1 MTIGSLLG
9 AGVSGV
15 QKGIQEMN
23 VTADKIVKV
32 TALGADKEASF
43 GGLAAEVINLNL
55 YELQVEASVKVI
67 KAADQNLG
75 TLLDVTG

>member
-1 MTIGSLLG
+1 MTIGPLLG
-9 AGVSGV
+9 TGISGV

-32 TALGADKEASF
+32 TTPSSGKESSF
-43 GGLAAEVINLNL
+43 GDLATEVINLNL
-55 YELQVEASVKVI
+55 YEVQVEASVKVI
-67 KAADQNLG
+67 KTADQNLG